1 MLIVQRPTIESEPVN
16 DDRSRFIV
24 QPLEPGFGYTLG
36 NTLRRTLLAR
46 IPGAAITSVRIEGVQ
61 HEFSTMEGVVEDVVD
76 FILNLKQVVLRMETD
91 SATMYLSAKGKADVS
106 AGDLKVPAGV
116 EVVNGDL
123 HLASLSSAGRLEVE
137 LTADRGVGY
146 RSADRNRT
154 GDKIGIIPIDAI
166 FSPVRKVAFKVE
178 STQVGMMTDFDRLV
192 IDVETDGSV
201 TPSEAVSSAGKTLRE
216 LFGLFADV
224 DEYEGLPLGDV
235 VQPDMGSPDLELPIE
250 ALDLTERPRNCL
262 RPRPDPQRG
271 RAGGEDRG
279 RPAQHHQLRAEE
291 PRRGGCQA
299 RRAGAVAARRERH
312 GRRDGLMPTPKK
324 GPRLGGSPSHQR
336 KILANLATS
345 LIVEERLTTTEA
357 KAKLL
362 RPYVEKI
369 ITKARRGDL
378 HARRTVMRRIT
389 DQEVVTKLFD
399 DIAPRYADRPGGYTR
414 VVKLGPRR
422 GDGAEMAVIELV

>member
-1 MLIVQRPTIESEPVN
+1 VLIVQRPTIESEPVN
-16 DDRSRFIV
+16 DDRSRFFV

-76 FILNLKQVVLRMETD
+76 FILNLKQVVLRMDTD
-91 SATMYLSAKGKADVS
+91 SATMYLSAKGKTDVS

-116 EVVNGDL
+116 EVVNADL

-166 FSPVRKVAFKVE
+166 FSPVRKVAYKVE

-192 IDVETDGSV
+192 LDVETDGSV

-262 RPRPDPQRG
+262 RRAQIHSVGELVEKTEDDLLNITNFGQKSLEEVVAKLDELG
-271 RAGGEDRG
+271 LSLRAGGDTD
-279 RPAQHHQLRAEE
+279 
-291 PRRGGCQA
+291 GG
-299 RRAGAVAARRERH
+299 
-312 GRRDGLMPTPKK
+312 
-324 GPRLGGSPSHQR
+324 
-336 KILANLATS
+336 
-345 LIVEERLTTTEA
+345 
-357 KAKLL
+357 
-362 RPYVEKI
+362 
-369 ITKARRGDL
+369 
-378 HARRTVMRRIT
+378 
-389 DQEVVTKLFD
+389 VV
-399 DIAPRYADRPGGYTR
+399 
-414 VVKLGPRR
+414 
-422 GDGAEMAVIELV
+422 